1 MARILPDG
9 FLDDTLI
16 PRVFIQDY
24 LPRLGGQATKVY
36 IYACFCQDGDG
47 SADAKVLRDALGL
60 SKEDFKAAVCELV
73 GHELVTA
80 DPDFGRVQLV
90 DLKKKV
96 VSYFFRPTT
105 NVPMKESAERLSQNK
120 DRESLVRSIN
130 ETYFHG
136 LMGPSWYQAI
146 DSWFQDY
153 GFEPAVVYQ
162 MFVDASRGNKLQGPQ
177 YLDAVAR
184 DYNKNQVKSFGD
196 LARYKEDY
204 EKVRMLSRQ
213 VGQKLNKK
221 MSSYDEEIVAKWVQ
235 TYGYD
240 FSVIEVALRN
250 AVRLSEPNLNYFDK
264 ILENWYRAGIKT
276 KEEAENVEKNKVRQS
291 RAKAAAKAKATSP
304 KPDMDERDLDDD
316 YFEQFYR
323 YALEADLE
331 NLMGRNAADSQSG
344 QDLDSD
350 SDSDLGQGDPS
361 HA

>member
-36 IYACFCQDGDG
+36 IYACLCQDRDAGVN
-47 SADAKVLRDALGL
+47 AKVLRDALGL
-60 SKEDFKAAVCELV
+60 SKEDFKAAICELM
-73 GHELVTA
+73 GHELLTA
-80 DPDFGRVQLV
+80 EPDFSQIHLV

-105 NVPMKESAERLSQNK
+105 NVPMKESVDRLSGNK
-120 DRESLVRSIN
+120 DQESLVRSIN
-130 ETYFHG
+130 ESFFHG

-153 GFEPAVVYQ
+153 AFEPAVVYQ
-162 MFVDASRGNKLQGPQ
+162 MFVDANRGNKLQGPQ

-196 LARYKEDY
+196 LARYKENY

-221 MSSYDEEIVAKWVQ
+221 MSTYDEEIVAKWVRD
-235 TYGYD
+235 YGYD
-240 FSVIEVALRN
+240 FSIIEVALRN

-264 ILENWYRAGIKT
+264 ILENWFQAGIKT
-276 KEEAENVEKNKVRQS
+276 REEAENIEKNKIRQ
-291 RAKAAAKAKATSP
+291 AKSGIRSKPKTSLQTAQ
-304 KPDMDERDLDDD
+304 MDERDLDED
-316 YFEQFYR
+316 YFEQFYH

-331 NLMGRNAADSQSG
+331 KLMGEREGRATNTHDVDENQA
-344 QDLDSD
+344 LD
-350 SDSDLGQGDPS
+350 
-361 HA
+361 